1 MKFRIKS
8 EFFECDII
16 TKDKSGND
24 VLVNKNN
31 FNDYFANL
39 MFLAGQSHLIEQNP
53 HHNIDFE
60 EINIEKDNTASEFI
74 MNQGHRTVPQI
85 YLNGELFV
93 DGGWEGL
100 SNMGLD
106 TIRQRVNPGNLGTL

>member
-8 EFFECDII
+8 EFLECDII

-53 HHNIDFE
+53 HHNIEFE
-60 EINIEKDNTASEFI
+60 EKKTFEQLSENVI
-74 MNQGHRTVPQI
+74 ALTYDPLKTEESNSQEIPKEQ
-85 YLNGELFV
+85 ELKRKR
-93 DGGWEGL
+93 G
-100 SNMGLD
+100 
-106 TIRQRVNPGNLGTL
+106 RQPRVKE

>member
-8 EFFECDII
+8 EFLECDII

-53 HHNIDFE
+53 HHNIEFE
-60 EINIEKDNTASEFI
+60 EKKTFEQLSENVIALTYNPLQIEESNSKEI
-74 MNQGHRTVPQI
+74 QQEQ
-85 YLNGELFV
+85 ELKRKR
-93 DGGWEGL
+93 G
-100 SNMGLD
+100 
-106 TIRQRVNPGNLGTL
+106 RQPKAKE

>member
-8 EFFECDII
+8 EFLECDII

-39 MFLAGQSHLIEQNP
+39 MFIGGQGHLIEPNP
-53 HHNIDFE
+53 HHDIEFE
-60 EINIEKDNTASEFI
+60 EKKTFEQISDNVIALTYNPLSTEENNLKETAKEKESPRKR
-74 MNQGHRTVPQI
+74 G
-85 YLNGELFV
+85 
-93 DGGWEGL
+93 
-100 SNMGLD
+100 
-106 TIRQRVNPGNLGTL
+106 RQPKVKE

>member
-8 EFFECDII
+8 EFLECDII

-39 MFLAGQSHLIEQNP
+39 MFMAGQSHLIEPNP
-53 HHNIDFE
+53 HHDIEFE
-60 EINIEKDNTASEFI
+60 EKKTFEQLSENVI
-74 MNQGHRTVPQI
+74 ALTYNPLQA
-85 YLNGELFV
+85 E
-93 DGGWEGL
+93 E
-100 SNMGLD
+100 SNSVETPKEQTSKPKRG
-106 TIRQRVNPGNLGTL
+106 RQPKVKE